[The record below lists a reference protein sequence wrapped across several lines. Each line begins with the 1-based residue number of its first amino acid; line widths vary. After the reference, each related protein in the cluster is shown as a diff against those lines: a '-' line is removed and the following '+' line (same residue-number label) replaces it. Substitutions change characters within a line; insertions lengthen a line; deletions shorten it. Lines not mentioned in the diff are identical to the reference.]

1 MMDQLKMNVE
11 DAHALGGGG
20 GEEEDDGALAEEE
33 LYRMEERLEDF
44 SETME
49 RVQARFMDKKAD
61 QRDKKK

>member
-1 MMDQLKMNVE
+1 MDQLKMNVE
-11 DAHALGGGG
+11 DAQALGGGG
-20 GEEEDDGALAEEE
+20 EEDDDGALAEEE

-61 QRDKKK
+61 ERDKKK

>member
-11 DAHALGGGG
+11 DAQALGGGG
-20 GEEEDDGALAEEE
+20 EEDDDGALAEEE

-61 QRDKKK
+61 ERDKKK

>member
-11 DAHALGGGG
+11 DAQALGGGG
-20 GEEEDDGALAEEE
+20 EEDGDGALAEEE

-61 QRDKKK
+61 ERDKKK